1 LINLKMRLVRL
12 RRSIMIDLRGRSMR
26 QISGMLRRRNL
37 MTRLKN
43 LTSRFMIIRRGAMIR
58 RKL

>member
-1 LINLKMRLVRL
+1 
-12 RRSIMIDLRGRSMR
+12 MIGLRGRSMR